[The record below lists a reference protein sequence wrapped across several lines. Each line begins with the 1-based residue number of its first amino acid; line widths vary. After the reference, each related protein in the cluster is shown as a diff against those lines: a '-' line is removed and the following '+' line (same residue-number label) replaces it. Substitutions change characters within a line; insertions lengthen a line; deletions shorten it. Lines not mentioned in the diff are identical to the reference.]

1 MIYIKIILDNLGI
14 ISKKEI
20 MLNITIF
27 YKFYGRKSGQCKP
40 PANFYLVGL
49 LPFTAKN

>member
-1 MIYIKIILDNLGI
+1 M
-14 ISKKEI
+14 KEI

-27 YKFYGRKSGQCKP
+27 YESYGRKSGQCKP

-49 LPFTAKN
+49 LPFMNKCLIMIDYSLIF